1 MKRIF
6 QICVVL
12 AAAFVTVGCYNDFDT
27 PAPQKV
33 YTDADFDNMKYLTI
47 AEAKSIFTNE
57 YTLENNGDTG
67 SWAQTKYVQVTPEVI
82 AKNFGQGVSEVY
94 IKGKVISND
103 EEGNVYKT
111 LYLSDET
118 GGIEIKLGTGLYLKY
133 PAGTY
138 DPESKTMPTHY
149 VYVKLNDLYI
159 GNYRMML
166 SIGDGPTDSY
176 NKLNEHKFYAN
187 SNIENSATVASH
199 LFLGEKTELVLGRDI
214 LEITKDNCADFFGKD
229 NADKLGRMVLIRDVA
244 CRYGTIGTN
253 IYPAWMD
260 RYLKDKKT
268 PETVFRP
275 WYTWA
280 FNNKTYSDAA
290 TLYGS
295 VLFSYEDSMPTST
308 LKAGVF
314 VVRSSG
320 YSRFAAKPVVRDGAR
335 GDILAIFGIYSKSWT
350 YPYGAY
356 QLTVSHFSDIMFKA
370 EDFLTSNEVLA
381 MTPNGYPGNV
391 PDPSL
396 PNGGYDPL
404 NDSYLTPSTADDDA
418 EFEE

>member
-1 MKRIF
+1 
-6 QICVVL
+6 L
-12 AAAFVTVGCYNDFDT
+12 AVAFAAVGCYNDFDNPV
-27 PAPQKV
+27 PAKV
-33 YTDADFDNMKYLTI
+33 YTDADFDGMKYLTI
-47 AEAKSIFTNE
+47 AEAKSIFTSE

-82 AKNFGQGVSEVY
+82 AKNFGEGVGEVY

-133 PAGTY
+133 PSDTY
-138 DPESKTMPTHY
+138 DPAHKSMATHY

-176 NKLNEHKFYAN
+176 NKMNEHKFYAN

-199 LFLGEKTELVLGRDI
+199 IFLGEKTELLLGRDI
-214 LEITKDNCADFFGKD
+214 LEITKDNCGEFFGKD
-229 NADKLGRMVLIRDVA
+229 NADKLGRMVLIRDVT
-244 CRYGTIGTN
+244 CHYGTIGTN

-260 RYLKDKKT
+260 RYLLNGQAQT
-268 PETVFRP
+268 EFRP

-280 FNNKTYSDAA
+280 FNNKTYANAS

-295 VLFSYEDSMPTST
+295 VLFSYDDAMPTST

-314 VVRSSG
+314 VVRTSG
-320 YSRFAAKPVVRDGAR
+320 YSRFAAKPVVRDGAK

-356 QLTVSHFSDIMFKA
+356 QLTVNRYNDIMFKST
-370 EDFLTSNEVLA
+370 DFLTSNEVLA

-391 PDPSL
+391 PDPSQ
-396 PNGGYDPL
+396 PNGGY
-404 NDSYLTPSTADDDA
+404 NAKEDSYLTPSTADDA
-418 EFEE
+418 EYEE